1 MSLLNIIDIQ
11 KRKIIFK
18 NSAEILCGHVFLIVK
33 ILFFIFKNGQKCI
46 TPPFIVTIF
55 AKAYTE
61 SIRRPG
67 NKRSLK

>member
-18 NSAEILCGHVFLIVK
+18 NSAEICDHVFLTVK
-33 ILFFIFKNGQKCI
+33 ILFFILKNGQKCI

-55 AKAYTE
+55 AKTY
-61 SIRRPG
+61 I
-67 NKRSLK
+67 

>member
-11 KRKIIFK
+11 KRKIILK
-18 NSAEILCGHVFLIVK
+18 NSAEIVCGHVILTVK
-33 ILFFIFKNGQKCI
+33 ILFFILKNRQKCI

-61 SIRRPG
+61 SIRCPD
-67 NKRSLK
+67 NKKSLK

>member
-18 NSAEILCGHVFLIVK
+18 NSAEIVCGHAFLTFK
-33 ILFFIFKNGQKCI
+33 ILFFILKNGQKCI

-55 AKAYTE
+55 AKTY
-61 SIRRPG
+61 I
-67 NKRSLK
+67 